1 MTRVKLTDTERLLL
15 ANQYEILAELKD
27 DESYSRLS
35 EQLRD
40 GHEWLYAQ
48 AFEWLSPN
56 LPSDQAE
63 YVLTILGIFSDLKDS
78 FTELQDKSGIEA
90 RSVEFPGF
98 DGNNE
103 GELLTFS
110 KALYDADRFTS
121 TIPKGGK
128 NSHFPTTDLY
138 SRIIAKWR
146 DLGEPSYPYSREII
160 LALIAARIHP
170 DNRK

>member
-1 MTRVKLTDTERLLL
+1 MRVKLTDIERLLL
-15 ANQYEILAELKD
+15 ANQYEILAELKEN
-27 DESYSRLS
+27 ESYARLS

-40 GHEWLYAQ
+40 GHEWLYSQ

-56 LPSDQAE
+56 MPSDQAE

-78 FTELQDKSGIEA
+78 FQQLVDKSGIEP

-103 GELLTFS
+103 AELLTFTR
-110 KALYDADRFTS
+110 ALRADGRFTH
-121 TIPKGGK
+121 TIPEHGK

-138 SRIIAKWR
+138 LRIIAEWR
-146 DLGEPSYPYSREII
+146 RLGEPSFPYSRETV
-160 LALIAARIHP
+160 LALTNARVHP
-170 DNRK
+170 ENRK